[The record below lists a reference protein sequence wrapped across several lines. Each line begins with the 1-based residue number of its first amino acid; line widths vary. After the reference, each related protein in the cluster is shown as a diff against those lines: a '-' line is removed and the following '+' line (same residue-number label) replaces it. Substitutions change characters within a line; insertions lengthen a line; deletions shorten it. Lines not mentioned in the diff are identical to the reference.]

1 MLEILMIED
10 DLELATI
17 LSEYLKAHDIN
28 VTNYDEPYTGMSAI
42 NTRHFDLLL
51 LDLTLPNLDGLEVC
65 KKVAKEKHIPII
77 ISSARHDIDDRVLG
91 LEYGADDYIPKPYDP
106 KELVA
111 RIHSVL
117 RRYKTTKEPNST
129 EIICPPFLLNKSSR
143 EIFLDNTPLDLTKA
157 EYEILS
163 FMIENK
169 NQALTRDSIAAH
181 SDSINPDS
189 TNKSIDVIMGRLR
202 AKIEKEGKKY
212 IFSIRGIGYKFQTKD
227 NE

>member
-77 ISSARHDIDDRVLG
+77 ISSARSDVEDRVLA

-117 RRYKTTKEPNST
+117 RRYNST
-129 EIICPPFLLNKSSR
+129 SKPNETEISIFPFRLDKGSR
-143 EIFLDNTPLDLTKA
+143 EI
-157 EYEILS
+157 
-163 FMIENK
+163 
-169 NQALTRDSIAAH
+169 
-181 SDSINPDS
+181 
-189 TNKSIDVIMGRLR
+189 
-202 AKIEKEGKKY
+202 
-212 IFSIRGIGYKFQTKD
+212 
-227 NE
+227 

>member
-1 MLEILMIED
+1 MIED

-17 LSEYLKAHDIN
+17 LGEYLKAHDIN

-65 KKVAKEKHIPII
+65 KKVAKEKRIPII

-91 LEYGADDYIPKPYDP
+91 LEFGADDYIPKPYDP
-106 KELVA
+106 KELIA
-111 RIHSVL
+111 RFHSVL
-117 RRYKTTKEPNST
+117 RRYNLSNQPNQT
-129 EIICPPFLLNKSSR
+129 ETSILPFVLDKGSR
-143 EIFLDNTPLDLTKA
+143 EIYLNEEALNLTKA

-163 FMIENK
+163 FMLENV

-189 TNKSIDVIMGRLR
+189 SNKSIDVIIGRLR
-202 AKIEKEGKKY
+202 SKIERGDKKF
-212 IFSIRGIGYKFQTKD
+212 IFSVRGIGYKLQL
-227 NE
+227 